1 MIAVEIFR
9 HGSLA
14 NQHPML
20 SDFSLRPQSTSDT
33 FTKITTETI
42 TRKMYEGISLFCIDD
57 PCFFLVTLVTYFQI
71 DKCQYSNHD
80 EYDNRHC

>member
-1 MIAVEIFR
+1 MSVIVFIMVAI
-9 HGSLA
+9 LA
-14 NQHPML
+14 FIIQKNGNTEMN
-20 SDFSLRPQSTSDT
+20 
-33 FTKITTETI
+33 ETI

>member
-1 MIAVEIFR
+1 MLISVP
-9 HGSLA
+9 LA
-14 NQHPML
+14 MSIDLLVAADIIQKNGNTEMN
-20 SDFSLRPQSTSDT
+20 
-33 FTKITTETI
+33 ETI